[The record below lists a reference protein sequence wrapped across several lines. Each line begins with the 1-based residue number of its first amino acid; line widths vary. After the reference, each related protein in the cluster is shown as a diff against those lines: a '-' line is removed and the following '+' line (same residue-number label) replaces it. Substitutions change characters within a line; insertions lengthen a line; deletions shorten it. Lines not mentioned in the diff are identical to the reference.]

1 MKFPSVYGNGGNGTS
16 GCPKC
21 KKKVGNFCIDD
32 PNKFADPANNCC
44 GTGKI
49 WDDVNQ
55 ICVDDTSTNNAAVVD
70 AAVVVQAIED
80 ATAKSAQAGYADNS
94 NVGAVT
100 KILEKYVPTTVVDN
114 IATNMKFNLSEAA
127 ATGWGGAASNNI
139 ATKMFEQFGAHI
151 SSDTSNELS
160 NMLRM
165 LEDAWTDYHMPATW
179 SAAANTSDWD
189 PSAFSG
195 ALITAGGDW
204 RAFRLAPAA
213 DYATSYGTVQ
223 LLMNFGED
231 LPASI
236 ANGPQAWEWWPWDYT
251 DGTSSLVAEMQ
262 IYDAERLSNSRPL
275 RSNLLIS
282 SISATGDYSFT
293 EHDGFNEYMDPNP
306 VKIYGLYSWEGTSV
320 GFVSKAP
327 VFSYKNSDGQGPS
340 WTGAGWSGDTYEMDS
355 RWALGYLDSEQ
366 AFLKDRYGYPA
377 FAFVDLSDPD
387 NQENAKA
394 SLIAQIQDHVETLT
408 LSVVVDEVTS
418 QIINNVIDYGDL
430 KQSHLTSI
438 SVSEATQETT
448 EAISS
453 RIEY

>member
-1 MKFPSVYGNGGNGTS
+1 
-16 GCPKC
+16 
-21 KKKVGNFCIDD
+21 
-32 PNKFADPANNCC
+32 
-44 GTGKI
+44 
-49 WDDVNQ
+49 
-55 ICVDDTSTNNAAVVD
+55 
-70 AAVVVQAIED
+70 
-80 ATAKSAQAGYADNS
+80 
-94 NVGAVT
+94 
-100 KILEKYVPTTVVDN
+100 
-114 IATNMKFNLSEAA
+114 
-127 ATGWGGAASNNI
+127 
-139 ATKMFEQFGAHI
+139 
-151 SSDTSNELS
+151 
-160 NMLRM
+160 M
-165 LEDAWTDYHMPATW
+165 LEDAWTDYHMAATVGLMQPDAGRVWVRPHPARAST
-179 SAAANTSDWD
+179 TSGWGPWTTDSYNPMYD
-189 PSAFSG
+189 LMRSG
-195 ALITAGGDW
+195 
-204 RAFRLAPAA
+204 LAPAA

-231 LPASI
+231 LPTS
-236 ANGPQAWEWWPWDYT
+236 GLSPQVWEWWPWHYT

-262 IYDAERLSNSRPL
+262 IYEAERHSNSHPL

-306 VKIYGLYSWEGTSV
+306 VKIYGLYSWEGTSI
-320 GFVSKAP
+320 GFVSRAP
-327 VFSYKNSDGQGPS
+327 VFSYKNSDNDSPT
-340 WTGAGWSGDTYEMDS
+340 WTGAGWAERLGVSGDTYEMDS

-377 FAFVDLSDPD
+377 FAFVDLSDYD

-394 SLIAQIQDHVETLT
+394 YLIAQIQDHVETLT